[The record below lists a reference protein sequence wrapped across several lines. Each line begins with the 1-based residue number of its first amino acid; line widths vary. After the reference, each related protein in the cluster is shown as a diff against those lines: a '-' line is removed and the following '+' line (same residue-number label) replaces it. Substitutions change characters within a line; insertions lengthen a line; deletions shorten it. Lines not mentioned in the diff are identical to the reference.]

1 MEYQDYYKVLGVDK
15 NASDDQIKRAYRK
28 LARQY
33 HPDMNPGDKKA
44 EERFKRIN
52 EAYEVLSDPERRKK
66 YDQLGASYQ
75 QYQRMGGDPRGFDWS
90 QWTTGGFGQPGVRVE
105 YSGDLDDLFGEGG
118 FSDFF
123 NAIFGR
129 AGGAQDVFR
138 SAERQGTR
146 GPRVV
151 SGMRGQDVEQ
161 EIEIT
166 LEEAFTG
173 TTRIL
178 QKDGQRLEVKIPA
191 GARTGTKV
199 RLAGQGATGIGGGRA
214 GDLYLVVKVLPHE
227 TLERDGDDLRCEL
240 PIDLYTAV
248 LGGEAVVRTLSG
260 DVKLKIPPE
269 TQSGRV
275 IRLAGQGMP
284 RLRDPQTRGDLKV
297 KVRVMIPQ
305 RLTARERELFQELA
319 RLRPGNRETR

>member
-15 NASDDQIKRAYRK
+15 KATEAQIKRAYRK

-44 EERFKRIN
+44 EERFKQIN
-52 EAYEVLSDPERRKK
+52 EAYEVLSDPERRHK
-66 YDQLGASYQ
+66 YDQLGTSYQ

-90 QWTTGGFGQPGVRVE
+90 QWMSGFGGQPGVRVSGA
-105 YSGDLDDLFGEGG
+105 YSGNLDDLFGGD

-123 NAIFGR
+123 QSIFGSM
-129 AGGAQDVFR
+129 GARQDVFR
-138 SAERQGTR
+138 GAGTR
-146 GPRVV
+146 GTRGSRVPENI
-151 SGMRGQDVEQ
+151 RRQDYEQ

-166 LEEAFTG
+166 LEEAFAG
-173 TTRIL
+173 TTRVL
-178 QKDGQRLEVKIPA
+178 QRDGQRLEVKIPA

-199 RLAGQGATGIGGGRA
+199 RLAGQGATGIGGQA

-227 TLERDGDDLRCEL
+227 TFERDGDDLRCEL
-240 PIDLYTAV
+240 LVDLYTAV
-248 LGGEAVVRTLSG
+248 LGGEAVVRTLGG

-269 TQSGRV
+269 TQSGRI

-284 RLRDPQTRGDLKV
+284 KLRDSQTRGDLKV
-297 KVRVMIPQ
+297 TVRVMIPQ

-319 RLRPGNRETR
+319 RFRQGDKVRG